1 MSTEASWAWGFLTHP
16 SEPTNSELNQVVFP
30 QPLHISSSFLCSS
43 LFSHGCASVVFYQ
56 LRILNFSKCLQNSQ
70 EFSRT
75 SQNPGLVIYVDLG
88 TSVLT
93 HTHSLVNGPPT
104 AALLLDSLIVTSL
117 FPGRDGFRC
126 PRFHPWACWVWHQ
139 GRAEPKAPLD
149 PPAAGRGRST
159 PSPAEEP
166 QVSRT
171 TFQKASVPSHQGIL
185 RREAGKQTPGNVRA
199 PEEGAGVTGKAGTQ
213 GSGQDLMALSRPV
226 CLPPSPRAPLPHL
239 G

>member
-1 MSTEASWAWGFLTHP
+1 MCLSGFLSAPHT
-16 SEPTNSELNQVVFP
+16 QF
-30 QPLHISSSFLCSS
+30 FKM
-43 LFSHGCASVVFYQ
+43 FA
-56 LRILNFSKCLQNSQ
+56 

-75 SQNPGLVIYVDLG
+75 SQNLGLVIYVDLG

-93 HTHSLVNGPPT
+93 HTHSSVNGPPT

-117 FPGRDGFRC
+117 FRGRDGFRC
-126 PRFHPWACWVWHQ
+126 PRFHPWECWVWHQ

-185 RREAGKQTPGNVRA
+185 RREAGKQTPGNARA
-199 PEEGAGVTGKAGTQ
+199 PEEGAGVTGKAGMQ